1 MEGAVVDALGLN
13 LSLKLRW
20 IRFDS
25 EHEHDDL
32 ATRVPDVCSRYPV
45 TLEAVVWRSSA
56 GPPYRWVGIPC
67 CVGEYEP
74 EPTPTGIPGG
84 RYRARPGRVTL
95 NLGLALAQ

>member
-1 MEGAVVDALGLN
+1 MPLVREVGLRYG
-13 LSLKLRW
+13 LKVRW

-74 EPTPTGIPGG
+74 EPLWSGDPCG
-84 RYRARPGRVTL
+84 RYRGRACKTVNASCT
-95 NLGLALAQ
+95 